1 MEGQV
6 RRLDLV
12 EEEPCVVWGQSRT
25 SLGMKRAL
33 LLVVTVA
40 GASRIRL
47 LLIGRIFR
55 NSLDRQSIVR
65 CEGVLVHG

>member
-1 MEGQV
+1 M

-47 LLIGRIFR
+47 LWIGRIFH
-55 NSLDRQSIVR
+55 SFLDRQSIVR
-65 CEGVLVHG
+65 CEGVLMNA